1 MPRTEPDT
9 ILTLAEFARR
19 NRRVNAVDDL
29 RELGIE
35 VRPDCTLTAEQI
47 EALAKVASTFTEQEG

>member
-9 ILTLAEFARR
+9 ILTLAELARR
-19 NRRVNAVDDL
+19 NRRVNAADDL

-35 VRPDCTLTAEQI
+35 VRSDCKLTAEQI
-47 EALAKVASTFTEQEG
+47 EALAKMASTFTEEG